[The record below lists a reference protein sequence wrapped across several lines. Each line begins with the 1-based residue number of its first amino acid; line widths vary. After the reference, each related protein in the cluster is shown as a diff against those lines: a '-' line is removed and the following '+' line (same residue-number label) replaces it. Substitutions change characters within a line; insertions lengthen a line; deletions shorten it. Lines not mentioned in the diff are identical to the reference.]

1 MRDGVED
8 ARGLAGRDVGVP
20 ADVGADR
27 EEGRVEAALGHRFLD
42 VRDLLVQLELDAHRQ
57 DPVDLGVEHVAR
69 QPVGRDAEAHHA
81 AGHRTGLEDR
91 HLVAEAAQV
100 IRGREPGGPSADDQ
114 HPLAG

>member
-1 MRDGVED
+1 M
-8 ARGLAGRDVGVP
+8 P
-20 ADVGADR
+20 ADVGADG

-42 VRDLLVQLELDAHRQ
+42 VGDLAVQLELDAHRE

-81 AGHRTGLEDR
+81 AGHRAGLVDR

-100 IRGREPGGPSADDQ
+100 VRGGEPGGPGADDQ
-114 HPLAG
+114 HALAG